1 MSSSDV
7 VVSWIFDRL
16 GVDVALAGDL
26 REERAHG
33 RSTIWF
39 CRQVLIAI
47 CIGIGRPIFHHKVLA
62 LRALATGCAVNTVWL
77 LLNPVK
83 FLHIGL
89 PVRPEISFDSIAT
102 LLIILLTQVTT
113 GWIVARTHR
122 RYPIPMVFVFVIW
135 LVLWYLGGRSEI
147 KTLMVDS
154 FGKPGFLRYL
164 VWYLT
169 PETVVVVGL
178 LFGASLVPAARTT
191 AAAAKVG

>member
-62 LRALATGCAVNTVWL
+62 LRALATGCAVNIGWL

-102 LLIILLTQVTT
+102 LSVILLTQVTT

-147 KTLMVDS
+147 KD
-154 FGKPGFLRYL
+154 GGF
-164 VWYLT
+164 
-169 PETVVVVGL
+169 
-178 LFGASLVPAARTT
+178 FRTT
-191 AAAAKVG
+191 GIPPILCVVSHTGNRPCRRSFVWSIAGARSKSHRGSGQR